1 MDEIK
6 KDQPQEGKRLLPD
19 SGPKWKPSLVI
30 PLVLLAVLIAVYAGL
45 CLWVALGGRVLPGV
59 SAGGELLGNLTR
71 EEVRQRLSSVNEV
84 RLDALR
90 VPFTYGENGSAEI
103 PGSWASLDAEAA
115 AQAAW
120 RVGREGFPL
129 TYGYHFLSGFFRPVQ
144 VGIPLVLTQEG
155 NGQLDALLRSEESPL
170 AESFYVQG
178 SDAIHVTKGIP
189 VLQYDR
195 DQVRLA
201 LLDSLAQ
208 ALEASSQPQAVHAD
222 PAVTQPAPI
231 DWQALAQQLL
241 VEPTD
246 AALNPETL
254 EIIPSVTGVSLD
266 TALAAGLYDA
276 APSGGTVTIP
286 LTFTEPEIT
295 TEELEATL
303 FHDLLGEA
311 TSHVNGVANRVSNVK
326 LALELC
332 KDVILMP
339 GDVFSYWDR
348 IGPCSAAQGFLP
360 APSYV
365 NGQTVNSIGG
375 GVCQV
380 SSSIYYASLLSN
392 LEIVERRNHSYAV
405 GYLPDGADA
414 TVFSGNPDFR
424 FKNNTDYPIKITGTL
439 KDRELSVQI
448 WGTKTDDTY
457 VKMQFVELS
466 RTAPETVYKPDESVP
481 VGTTKVSVT
490 PYTGRKTEAY
500 RCIYSADGTLLS
512 KTLESVSN
520 YQKRD
525 KVVLYNPADA
535 YLYDPSASPS
545 PSAAPDQ
552 PPVETPEV
560 TPAPLPT
567 ETAPAPSQDPAPMES
582 SVPTDSP
589 ASSEASAPAESAA
602 PSAEPP
608 VSPEFISPE
617 FASPDPLPADAPQT

>member
-1 MDEIK
+1 MEKIK
-6 KDQPQEGKRLLPD
+6 NDRPQGGKRLLPD
-19 SGPKWKPSLVI
+19 SGPGWKASLVI
-30 PLVLLAVLIAVYAGL
+30 PLALLAALAAVYAGL

-59 SAGGELLGNLTR
+59 SAGGEALGGLTR
-71 EEVRQRLSSVNEV
+71 EEASRRLSSVSEV
-84 RLDALR
+84 RLGALR

-103 PGSWASLDAEAA
+103 PGSWAGLDAEAA

-129 TYGYHFLSGFFRPVQ
+129 TYGFHFLSGLLRPVP
-144 VGIPLVLTQEG
+144 VGLPLTLTPEG
-155 NGQLDALLRSEESPL
+155 EAALDALLRAEETPVTETL
-170 AESFYVQG
+170 YARG
-178 SDAIHVTKGIP
+178 SDAIRLIKGTAG
-189 VLQYDR
+189 LQYDR
-195 DQVRLA
+195 ERVA
-201 LLDSLAQ
+201 LSLLGSLAQ
-208 ALEASSQPQAVHAD
+208 ALGTASQPEAVHAD
-222 PAVTQPAPI
+222 PAVIPPAPI
-231 DWQALAQQLL
+231 DWEALAGQLR
-241 VEPTD
+241 VEPAD

-254 EIIPSVTGVSLD
+254 EIVPSITGVSLD
-266 TALAAGLYDA
+266 VALAARLYDS
-276 APSGGTVTIP
+276 APAGGTVAVP
-286 LTFTEPEIT
+286 LTLTEPET
-295 TEELEATL
+295 TTQELEATL
-303 FHDLLGEA
+303 FCDLLGEA
-311 TSHVNGVANRVSNVK
+311 VSRVSGVSNRNSNVR

-339 GDVFSYWDR
+339 GEVFSYWDR
-348 IGPCSAAQGFLP
+348 IGPCSTAQGFLP

-424 FKNNTDYPIKITGTL
+424 FKNNTGYPIRITGTL

-466 RTAPETVYKPDESVP
+466 RTYPETIYKPDASVP
-481 VGTTKVSVT
+481 AGTTKVSVT

-512 KTLESVSN
+512 KTLESVST
-520 YQKRD
+520 YKKRD

-535 YLYDPSASPS
+535 HLYDPSVSPS
-545 PSAAPDQ
+545 PSPAPSQLPAETLEAA
-552 PPVETPEV
+552 
-560 TPAPLPT
+560 PAPLPT
-567 ETAPAPSQDPAPMES
+567 EPAPPPDPDPAPVEGP
-582 SVPTDSP
+582 V
-589 ASSEASAPAESAA
+589 PAESAPPGEA
-602 PSAEPP
+602 PVPGESAPPTEPP
-608 VSPEFISPE
+608 VSPEFLSPE
-617 FASPDPLPADAPQT
+617 FASPDPRL

>member
-6 KDQPQEGKRLLPD
+6 NDRPEEGKRLLPG
-19 SGPKWKPSLVI
+19 SGPWKPSLVI

-45 CLWVALGGRVLPGV
+45 CLWVALGGRILPGV
-59 SAGGELLGNLTR
+59 SAGGTSLGNLTR
-71 EEVRQRLSSVNEV
+71 EQACQSLLSSHED

-90 VPFTYGENGSAEI
+90 IPFTYGEDGSAQI
-103 PGSWASLDAEAA
+103 PGSWAAVDVESA

-120 RVGREGFPL
+120 RVGREGSPL
-129 TYGYHFLSGFFRPVQ
+129 TYGFHFLSGLFRPVQ
-144 VGIPLVLTQEG
+144 AEIPLALTQEG
-155 NGQLDALLRSEESPL
+155 EFALDALLRERENPMTETL
-170 AESFYVQG
+170 YAQG
-178 SDAIHVTKGIP
+178 SDAIRVTKGIP
-189 VLQYDR
+189 GLEYDR
-195 DQVRLA
+195 EQVSQA

-208 ALEASSQPQAVHAD
+208 ALGSSAQPVAVHVD
-222 PAVTQPAPI
+222 PVVTQPAPI
-231 DWQALAQQLL
+231 DWEALAKELL
-241 VEPTD
+241 VEPAD
-246 AALNPETL
+246 AVFDPETL
-254 EIIPSVTGVSLD
+254 SIIPSVTGVRLD
-266 TALAAGLYDA
+266 VSLAASLYDS
-276 APSGGTVTIP
+276 APDGGTVTIP
-286 LTFTEPEIT
+286 LTFTEPETT

-311 TSHVNGVANRVSNVK
+311 NSHVSGVANRVSNVG

-348 IGPCSAAQGFLP
+348 INPCSASQGFLP

-365 NGQTVNSIGG
+365 NGQTVDSIGG

-380 SSSIYYASLLSN
+380 SSSIYYAALLSN

-405 GYLPDGADA
+405 GYLPDGTDA

-466 RTAPETVYKPDESVP
+466 RTQPETIYKPDESVP

-512 KTLESVSN
+512 KTLESVST
-520 YQKRD
+520 YKKRD

-535 YLYDPSASPS
+535 YLYDPTVSPS
-545 PSAAPDQ
+545 PSPAPSET
-552 PPVETPEV
+552 PVESPEV
-560 TPAPLPT
+560 TPDPLPT
-567 ETAPAPSQDPAPMES
+567 ETAPAPTETPAPSE
-582 SVPTDSP
+582 SP
-589 ASSEASAPAESAA
+589 ASTETPAPIESAA
-602 PSAEPP
+602 PTEPP
-608 VSPEFISPE
+608 VSPEF
-617 FASPDPLPADAPQT
+617 ASPTPLPTDVPQV